1 MPASS
6 DASLSTAIPQF
17 SFSFNSNAKMR
28 TTRAVWLLLAVL
40 VTLLHL
46 ICGVAAARNYNNNNI
61 YINNNNV
68 NRMPPMGQSQR
79 GAMNMPPNRY
89 QNQNQNPNQI
99 HNNNNNNREHQYD
112 VPKSREEL
120 RVRQIMAT
128 EMGNYMDPT
137 LDPCEDFFNYACG
150 NWAQYHTRQLRDGE
164 LGTAQQMVE
173 SSIVDKLGELL
184 KLPITPQHHPNEYS
198 SASAANVRKVVS
210 FYDSCIAIEANA
222 QERQQ
227 FMIKIL
233 QKHGGLRNLPISN
246 YQSGY
251 TWQRLLSELRKN
263 YGLDILIGLS
273 VDLNLEQM
281 RGNSIYLGEPKLTII
296 PQEHCNTL
304 SVQEAEVN
312 SEIYNVIQQQVAN
325 NLHDWLEM
333 ETGEAARFAGDIIR
347 FEFELCKR
355 MHESDILPPPP
366 DQQQPE
372 QVPVYTA
379 RSRTGQD
386 RLRQQSGNNSP
397 YPRRSLADVDNQLGA
412 NTLSFK
418 QFVESIV
425 DGSHV
430 DYVYLRSQSYLS
442 HMVRT
447 IKSNNHLTISGYILY
462 VALSELNSPPEEE
475 GMLRP
480 QQCVRVMQ
488 RLFPQAL
495 GDMFQHHVRQND
507 AQNDIEQIF
516 DDVIKAFEQQLK
528 VEWMTENDRRAAR
541 TRLVQ
546 YHTQFPDYQ
555 GVDLSELRFDKD
567 DDYWRKLEITLRFN
581 AHQQLNSLRG
591 NDFGQPDDGGL
602 DAFEVRAGLMPRK
615 HEILVGWGLLQ
626 SPYYSYYYPKAL
638 KYALL
643 GQRLASALLYAFDD
657 DGWNKYPQATSPWSE
672 ETMSGY
678 RNVSECQRAQYSNY
692 LTDEPNEFRN
702 ATRLRQII
710 AESSALNVAFNA
722 YLSWLEQL
730 DPKLKNLLSRET
742 LPELNYT
749 NTQLFFIYFAQTR
762 CWAKLG
768 EEPPPKGLPLM
779 LHTPERWDVNGPLS
793 NSEEFGREF
802 GCALGSQ
809 MNSGNKCLVY

>member
-1 MPASS
+1 QNQHP
-6 DASLSTAIPQF
+6 
-17 SFSFNSNAKMR
+17 
-28 TTRAVWLLLAVL
+28 
-40 VTLLHL
+40 
-46 ICGVAAARNYNNNNI
+46 
-61 YINNNNV
+61 
-68 NRMPPMGQSQR
+68 SQR
-79 GAMNMPPNRY
+79 
-89 QNQNQNPNQI
+89 
-99 HNNNNNNREHQYD
+99 HNTNNAE
-112 VPKSREEL
+112 SREEQ
-120 RVRQIMAT
+120 RVRQVMAR
-128 EMGNYMDPT
+128 EMGKFMDLS
-137 LDPCEDFFNYACG
+137 LDPCVDFYNYACG

-164 LGTAQQMVE
+164 LGTAQQLVE
-173 SSIVDKLGELL
+173 AGIVEKLQELL
-184 KLPITPQHHPNEYS
+184 KLPLTPQHHPNEYS
-198 SASAANVRKVVS
+198 SASVANVRKVVS
-210 FYDSCIAIEANA
+210 FYDACVAVEANA
-222 QERQQ
+222 RERHQ
-227 FMIKIL
+227 FMLKVL
-233 QKHGGLRNLPISN
+233 QKHGGLRNVQNSN
-246 YQSGY
+246 YQPNY
-251 TWQRLLSELRKN
+251 HWLQMLSELRRN

-281 RGNSIYLGEPKLTII
+281 RGNSIYLGEPRLTII
-296 PQEHCNTL
+296 PPEHCNTL
-304 SVQEAEVN
+304 GVQEAEEH
-312 SEIYNVIQQQVAN
+312 SEIYDVLQQQVAS
-325 NLHDWLEM
+325 NLHDWFDM
-333 ETGEAARFAGDIIR
+333 EQAEAERFAGDIVR

-355 MHESDILPPPP
+355 MHEREHLPPVDQQPP
-366 DQQQPE
+366 DQQP
-372 QVPVYTA
+372 PVYAA

-386 RLRQQSGNNSP
+386 RLRQHNDAP
-397 YPRRSLADVDNQLGA
+397 YPRRSLAEVDSQVGGGA
-412 NTLSFK
+412 LSFK
-418 QFVESIV
+418 RFVESIV
-425 DGSHV
+425 EGGHV

-442 HMVRT
+442 HLVRT
-447 IKSNNHLTISGYILY
+447 VKANNHFTISGYILY
-462 VALSELNSPPEEE
+462 VALLELNQPPEEQA
-475 GMLRP
+475 MQRP

-488 RLFPQAL
+488 RLFPQVL

-555 GVDLSELRFDKD
+555 GVDLSQLRFQKD
-567 DDYWRKLEITLRFN
+567 DDYWRRLEITLRYN
-581 AHQQLNSLRG
+581 ALEQLNSLRG
-591 NDFGQPDDGGL
+591 NDFSQPDEGGL
-602 DAFEVRAGLMPRK
+602 DAFEVRAALVPRK

-643 GQRLASALLYAFDD
+643 GQRLASALLLAFDD
-657 DGWNKYPQATSPWSE
+657 DGWNKYPQATSPWSD
-672 ETMSGY
+672 ETMAGY

-692 LTDEPNEFRN
+692 LTDEPSEFRN

-742 LPELNYT
+742 LPELNFT

-768 EEPPPKGLPLM
+768 EEPPPRGLPLM

-802 GCALGSQ
+802 GCPLGSL